1 MKKILIIGATGSC
14 GAYTAVGL
22 KEKGFN
28 VVAVAHR
35 KSDNGFFEEKGI
47 PYYSIDIKNR
57 ETFDVLPTDV
67 DAVLHFAGTLPSK
80 MKGYNPQEYVD
91 SVLTGTLNVLEW
103 MRTNGCK
110 KIVFTQSIADILYK
124 FGTTEPIDD
133 DVERKFPLTGDHSV
147 YSICKNAAVNV
158 IEHYHA
164 QYGFQRFIVRL
175 PTIYCYKPNP
185 FYHVNGE
192 RRWLGWRYIIDQ
204 AMKGNTLEVWGN
216 PDSKKEMVYVGDF
229 VNMMECCIKAE
240 HDGGVYNMGCGHPVS
255 IEYQI
260 KKIAEV
266 FNSDKKSDFVY
277 RPEKASSP
285 QFVLSIEKSRRELG
299 YEPKYDFEA
308 FLKSFKHDMETEPM
322 AKIWGRKEDYYT
334 DK

>member
-1 MKKILIIGATGSC
+1 MDDKIPLLLEI
-14 GAYTAVGL
+14 
-22 KEKGFN
+22 
-28 VVAVAHR
+28 
-35 KSDNGFFEEKGI
+35 
-47 PYYSIDIKNR
+47 
-57 ETFDVLPTDV
+57 
-67 DAVLHFAGTLPSK
+67 
-80 MKGYNPQEYVD
+80 VD
-91 SVLTGTLNVLEW
+91 SIITGTLNVLEW
-103 MRTNGCK
+103 MREHGCK

-133 DVERKFPLTGDHSV
+133 DVERKFPLATDHSV
-147 YSICKNAAVNV
+147 YSICKNAAVNL

-164 QYGFQRFIVRL
+164 QYGFKRFVVRL
-175 PTIYCYKPNP
+175 PTIYCYKPSP
-185 FYHVNGE
+185 FYSVNGVKH
-192 RRWLGWRYIIDQ
+192 WLGWRYIIDQ
-204 AMKGNTLEVWGN
+204 AMEGNTLEVWGN
-216 PDSKKEMVYVGDF
+216 PDSIKEMVNVGDF
-229 VNMMECCIKAE
+229 VNMMECCIKAK

-260 KKIAEV
+260 RKIAEI
-266 FNSDKKSDFVY
+266 FNSDKKSDIVY

-308 FLKSFKHDMETEPM
+308 FLKSFKRDMETEPM